1 MIEYL
6 VDSLVKNS
14 FLFDKTIC
22 DLHKPCQDNK
32 CISKSKLRVVDFDEV
47 KSFYCKQHSLDPS
60 KSVDALFLSSN
71 TLFFIEIKGW
81 KRYLQYNDFKEEDVN
96 VQIEKY
102 RFSDKYYDSYNIL
115 VKYMI
120 DANVLESDIK
130 NFCALDKFFVVVTDV
145 SCNDNP
151 VQHISNVLNF
161 LAETSISEAYCY
173 NKFSEH
179 IKSIDFNAISVCNKP
194 IKQAVIYCKDFDAKL
209 SAMIK

>member
-1 MIEYL
+1 MIKYL

-22 DLHKPCQDNK
+22 DLHKPCQDKK

-47 KSFYCKQHSLDPS
+47 KDFYCKQHALDPS
-60 KSVDALFLSSN
+60 KSVDALYLSSN

-81 KRYLQYNDFKEEDVN
+81 KRYLQYNDFNKEDVN
-96 VQIEKY
+96 GQIEKY

-115 VKYMI
+115 VKYMN

-145 SCNDNP
+145 SSNDDP
-151 VQHISNVLNF
+151 VQYILNTF
-161 LAETSISEAYCY
+161 NFFAEASISEAYCY
-173 NKFSEH
+173 NKLSEY
-179 IKSIDFNAISVCNKP
+179 IKNIDFAAISVDNKP
-194 IKQAVIYCKDFDAKL
+194 IKQAVIYCRDFDAKL
-209 SAMIK
+209 SAMI